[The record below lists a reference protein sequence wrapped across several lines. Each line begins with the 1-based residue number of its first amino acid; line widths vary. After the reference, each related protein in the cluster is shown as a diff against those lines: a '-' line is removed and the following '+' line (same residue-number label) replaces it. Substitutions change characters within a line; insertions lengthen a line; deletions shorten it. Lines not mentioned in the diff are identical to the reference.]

1 MKGWMIMAK
10 RSNTRGA
17 NGNGTIRKR
26 SDGRWE
32 GRYTCGFDPVSGQ
45 QIQRSVYGKSQKDV
59 RTKLTQIANDIDQGV
74 YTEPTKMT
82 IGSWL
87 DIWLKEYKTDVKPNT
102 IDQYDY
108 QIRTHLKPAFGRVN
122 LQELTAPMVQ
132 QLYNSRLKPYKIKQ
146 KMCNG
151 KPKVIEK
158 TGLSPKSIRNIHSV
172 LHEALDKALKLG
184 YVKTNVCDAVTLP
197 KVQKSEMHPV
207 KDEGVGAFLNAI
219 KGNPLEPL
227 LYVTAFTGLRQGEVI
242 GLTWDCIDF
251 KKNTIRVY
259 RQLQKERKPQGEYH
273 FVSLKNDKQR
283 IFMVAENVIN
293 VLRRVKTKQAE
304 WRLAAGEAWEG
315 DEEYVFTD
323 ELGRH
328 IPKSTVYKNFK
339 RCAVEA
345 GIPMTRF
352 HDLRH
357 TYATLALQQG
367 TDIKTVSSNL
377 GHATVAFT
385 LDTYGHV
392 TEQMQKD
399 SADRMQKYLESL

>member
-1 MKGWMIMAK
+1 MPR

-32 GRYTCGFDPVSGQ
+32 ARYTSGIDPGTGK
-45 QIQRSVYGKSQKDV
+45 QIQKSVYGNTQKEV
-59 RTKLTQIANDIDQGV
+59 RIKLTQIANDIDQGV
-74 YTEPTKMT
+74 FTEPTKMT
-82 IGSWL
+82 VGSWL
-87 DIWLKEYKTDVKPNT
+87 DLWLKEYKADVKPNT

-108 QIRTHLKPAFGRVN
+108 QIRTHLKPAFGKIN
-122 LQELTAPMVQ
+122 LQELTAPMIQ
-132 QLYNSRLKPYKIKQ
+132 KLYNTRSKPYKIKQ
-146 KMCNG
+146 NMCNG
-151 KPKVIEK
+151 KPKTVEK

-184 YVKTNVCDAVTLP
+184 YVRTNVCDAVTLP
-197 KVQKSEMHPV
+197 KTQKCEMHPV
-207 KDEGVGAFLNAI
+207 KDGDVGAFLKAI

-251 KKNTIRVY
+251 KKKTIKVY

-273 FVSLKNDKQR
+273 FVPLKNDKQR
-283 IFMVAENVIN
+283 VFMVAENVIN
-293 VLRRVKTKQAE
+293 VLDRVKRKQAE
-304 WRLAAGEAWEG
+304 WRLAAGEAWEN
-315 DEEYVFTD
+315 DNNYVFTD
-323 ELGRH
+323 KYGRH
-328 IPKSTVYKNFK
+328 IPKSTAYNNFK
-339 RCAVEA
+339 KCAAEA
-345 GIPMTRF
+345 GIPETRF